1 MTQSSP
7 LARPATFHAR
17 HDHGQALAERL
28 LHAALADAPD
38 LSRDAEL
45 LDRYELD
52 RVGEAR
58 YVHEQL
64 GAATIGLTH
73 YRLRLGRGQGWAHRH
88 RLPEEIYVVLSRSG
102 RITVDDDAF
111 ALQPLDAVRLA
122 PDSAREF
129 EAGSAGLEVLAFG
142 SHIPGDGEMVS
153 ERPTHE

>member
-1 MTQSSP
+1 MIPGKTG
-7 LARPATFHAR
+7 ATVFSI
-17 HDHGQALAERL
+17 L
-28 LHAALADAPD
+28 DAPD

-52 RVGEAR
+52 QVGEAR
-58 YVHEQL
+58 YVREQL

-73 YRLRLGRGQGWAHRH
+73 YRLRPGRGQGWTHRH
-88 RLPEEIYVVLSRSG
+88 RVAEEIYVVLSGSG

-111 ALQPLDAVRLA
+111 ALQPLDAVRVA
-122 PDSAREF
+122 PGSAREF